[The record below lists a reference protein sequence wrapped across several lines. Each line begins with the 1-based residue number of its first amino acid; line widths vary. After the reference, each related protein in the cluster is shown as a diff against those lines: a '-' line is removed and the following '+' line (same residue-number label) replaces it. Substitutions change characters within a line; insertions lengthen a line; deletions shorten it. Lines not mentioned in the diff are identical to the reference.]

1 MSIAS
6 DVSEIINDMASGFFF
21 DEGISVAVTYSSFAA
36 VPTLNTS
43 TMKSSDTATT
53 ATMYGVWGDETR
65 PGDAEGLPTRSL
77 MIPKQDFTD
86 ASMAPKLNDTLVVA
100 SVIYR
105 LQEITTD
112 VMGVFYDLRVARQ

>member
-1 MSIAS
+1 MSIAT
-6 DVSEIINDMASGFFF
+6 DVSAIIDEMTSGFFF

-53 ATMYGVWGDETR
+53 ATMFGVWSDETR
-65 PGDAEGLPTRSL
+65 PGDAEELPTRSL

-86 ASMAPKLNDTLVVA
+86 ASMTPKLNDTLAVA

-112 VMGVFYDLRVARQ
+112 VMGVFYDLKVARQ